1 MFFVKLNFGIG
12 IASQSAEG
20 LIMDSEFEYLDRL
33 KRSEKK
39 KQIAEIMSLS
49 PHMLDKLK
57 KWGILMSPEY
67 SRQWGNELI
76 DFAENMG
83 RIITNEQRKNLLSLL
98 SNSR

>member
-1 MFFVKLNFGIG
+1 M
-12 IASQSAEG
+12 E
-20 LIMDSEFEYLDRL
+20 SEFEYLDKL

-39 KQIAEIMSLS
+39 KKIAEIMNLQ

-57 KWGILMSPEY
+57 KWGILTSPEY